1 MKTAST
7 LEFSPR
13 DIPDYAVRNL
23 AVAAYELTQNIL
35 RQPGGRGMLDNITAR
50 RKSEQRVNREG
61 AIA

>member
-7 LEFSPR
+7 LEFTPR

-23 AVAAYELTQNIL
+23 AMAAYELTQSIL
-35 RQPGGRGMLDNITAR
+35 RQPGGREMLDSITAQ
-50 RKSEQRVNREG
+50 RKAAQAGNQKG